1 LLKRSEGTVLSF
13 DEDEAGISTLR
24 APASRETCKSSDK
37 LSIFN
42 IEPPMVI
49 VPRIRYFSQ
58 NKMNKLPSYID
69 LFQVLYLL

>member
-1 LLKRSEGTVLSF
+1 
-13 DEDEAGISTLR
+13 
-24 APASRETCKSSDK
+24 
-37 LSIFN
+37 
-42 IEPPMVI
+42 MVI